1 MLDVPPICSQA
12 TLFSSFLPS
21 IIQHCCMRMQ
31 WKSRYQSTLEM
42 VKWKWSRSVRLTLCD
57 PMDCSLPGSS
67 VYGIFQAGILEWIAI
82 SFSRRSSQP
91 RDWTRVSCIVDRCF
105 IVWATYMQICY
116 ITVINVMFPGMR
128 FHLSW
133 SKAKNKTKQNPST
146 LSIAKP
152 SLPLPFFSH
161 LGPSSCSEVPSLQL
175 FPNRCTRTIYFG
187 WRMWLQ
193 TLFQCSILTAH
204 IPGSVGQSCPAHPSE
219 TLMEISRKLFLPSFH
234 LSAQI
239 PGILWGIYTENM
251 FVFFLSWAFW
261 INFAKVL
268 KYWAKRN
275 SWKMNVKLKL
285 VK

>member
-1 MLDVPPICSQA
+1 
-12 TLFSSFLPS
+12 
-21 IIQHCCMRMQ
+21 
-31 WKSRYQSTLEM
+31 
-42 VKWKWSRSVRLTLCD
+42 
-57 PMDCSLPGSS
+57 
-67 VYGIFQAGILEWIAI
+67 
-82 SFSRRSSQP
+82 
-91 RDWTRVSCIVDRCF
+91 
-105 IVWATYMQICY
+105 
-116 ITVINVMFPGMR
+116 MFPSMT

-133 SKAKNKTKQNPST
+133 SKAKNKTKQKPST

-161 LGPSSCSEVPSLQL
+161 LGSSNCSEVPSLQL
-175 FPNRCTRTIYFG
+175 FPNRCTCTIHFG

-204 IPGSVGQSCPAHPSE
+204 IPGSVGP
-219 TLMEISRKLFLPSFH
+219 ILFSPSFRNPYGNFKEIIPSFF
-234 LSAQI
+234 SAVFSDPWHI
-239 PGILWGIYTENM
+239 VRYKYRENT

-268 KYWAKRN
+268 KYWARRN